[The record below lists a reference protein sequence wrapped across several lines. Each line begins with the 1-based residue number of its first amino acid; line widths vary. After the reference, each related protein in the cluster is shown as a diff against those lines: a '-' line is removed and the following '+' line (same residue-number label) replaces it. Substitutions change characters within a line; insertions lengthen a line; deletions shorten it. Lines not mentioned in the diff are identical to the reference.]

1 MKKMSL
7 PRFLTNVLTII
18 SLLMDLQAAA
28 QSRTDVFLK
37 KLFRNEKDTLLQHVL
52 SHPETYRYQLIYT
65 QIDRD
70 EKNKP
75 TFTNFYYQFDSLRY
89 FNPASTVKLPLAL
102 LTLEKLHSLEKYGVN
117 MNTPVKIDSS
127 YSGQTAMYRDSTS
140 ENGLRSMAH
149 FIKKVFLISDNVAY
163 NRMYEFLGQQTIN
176 RRLHAMGYPDLR
188 ITRRFV
194 RMNEDE
200 NRHTN
205 AMRFVT
211 SNGTLLYEQPP
222 AYNVDAFN
230 FAHINKMG
238 NAHYASDSLFPKD
251 TARGNGIGIRNLLQS
266 G

>member
-1 MKKMSL
+1 M
-7 PRFLTNVLTII
+7 
-18 SLLMDLQAAA
+18 
-28 QSRTDVFLK
+28 FLK
-37 KLFRNEKDTLLQHVL
+37 KLLKKEKDSLLQHVL
-52 SHPETYRYQLIYT
+52 SHPETYRYQLVYT

-70 EKNKP
+70 GKNQP

-102 LTLEKLHSLEKYGVN
+102 LTLEKLHSLEKYGVD

-127 YSGQTAMYRDSTS
+127 YSGQTTMYQDSTS
-140 ENGLRSMAH
+140 ENGLPSMAH

-211 SNGTLLYEQPP
+211 PDDTLLYEQPP
-222 AYNVDAFN
+222 AYNADAFN
-230 FAHINKMG
+230 FASH
-238 NAHYASDSLFPKD
+238 
-251 TARGNGIGIRNLLQS
+251 
-266 G
+266 